1 MTPTGQAQ
9 ATSETLPER
18 ISEDRRID
26 RPSAILKGE
35 PSRNSVQAA
44 QRRDHRFF
52 LTMAILGAITVFV
65 GYFPSYYQ
73 KPLESVLPLAP
84 SPVLANIIHIH
95 AAVMSTYILFF
106 VMQTALVSVNR
117 KALHMTLGWASVI
130 LIPMMVILGTVAV
143 FYGAKLGHRGI
154 WPDPEIAAAINIFDG
169 YVYAILAAVA
179 ILLRAT
185 PQVHKRL
192 MFYSLVCLIAPAIAR
207 SPAIRFG
214 PAGIAIVVFTFLLA
228 GPVYD
233 QITRRRIHPAY
244 LWSLPFII
252 ATMPPTRLALG
263 HTQAWHHF
271 VDWVIAAVN

>member
-1 MTPTGQAQ
+1 LT
-9 ATSETLPER
+9 
-18 ISEDRRID
+18 D
-26 RPSAILKGE
+26 SAILKGE
-35 PSRNSVQAA
+35 QLKNSIQVG

-106 VMQTALVSVNR
+106 VLQTALVSVNR

-130 LIPMMVILGTVAV
+130 LIPTMVTLGTVAV
-143 FYGAKLGHRGI
+143 IYAAKAGHKGV
-154 WPDPEIAAAINIFDG
+154 WPDIETAAAINIFDG

-179 ILLRAT
+179 ILLRAK
-185 PQVHKRL
+185 PQAHKRL
-192 MFYSLVCLIAPAIAR
+192 MLYSLVCLIAPAIAR

-214 PAGIAIVVFTFLLA
+214 PAGVAIVVFAFLLA

-233 QITRRRIHPAY
+233 RITRRRIHPAY

-252 ATMPPTRLALG
+252 ATMPPTRLALA

-271 VDWVIAAVN
+271 VDWVIR

>member
-1 MTPTGQAQ
+1 MTQTAQAH

-35 PSRNSVQAA
+35 QLKDSIQVG

-84 SPVLANIIHIH
+84 SPALANIIHIH

-106 VMQTALVSVNR
+106 VLQTALVSVNR

-130 LIPMMVILGTVAV
+130 LIPTMVTLGTVAV
-143 FYGAKLGHRGI
+143 IYAAKAGHKGV
-154 WPDPEIAAAINIFDG
+154 WPDIETAAAINIFDG
-169 YVYAILAAVA
+169 YIYAILAAVA
-179 ILLRAT
+179 ILLRSK
-185 PQVHKRL
+185 PQAHKRL
-192 MFYSLVCLIAPAIAR
+192 MLYSLVCLLAPAIAR

-214 PAGIAIVVFTFLLA
+214 PAGVAIVVFAFLLA

-233 QITRRRIHPAY
+233 LITRRRFHPAY

-252 ATMPPTRLALG
+252 ATMPPSRLALA

-271 VDWVIAAVN
+271 VDWVIR

>member
-1 MTPTGQAQ
+1 MTPTAQAR
-9 ATSETLPER
+9 ATSETLPGHS
-18 ISEDRRID
+18 SENRLID
-26 RPSAILKGE
+26 RSSAILKSE
-35 PSRNSVQAA
+35 QIRNSIQAA

-73 KPLESVLPLAP
+73 KPMESVLRLAP

-130 LIPMMVILGTVAV
+130 LIPTMVTLGTVAV
-143 FYGAKLGHRGI
+143 IYAAKAGHKSG
-154 WPDPEIAAAINIFDG
+154 WPDVETAAAINIFDG
-169 YVYAILAAVA
+169 YVYATLAAVA
-179 ILLRAT
+179 ILLRAR
-185 PQVHKRL
+185 PQAHKRL

-214 PAGIAIVVFTFLLA
+214 PAGVTIVVFTFLLA

-233 QITRRRIHPAY
+233 RITSRRIHPSY

-252 ATMPPTRLALG
+252 ATMPPTRLAVA

-271 VDWVIAAVN
+271 VDWVIR